1 VHSARDQFVGGMPW
15 LTAKENQ
22 IWDRTDPTSGDKK
35 AVSLEGRTAET
46 KAIHDSF
53 MIGRAE
59 LRPAMAESLAPGRLR
74 SRS

>member
-1 VHSARDQFVGGMPW
+1 MYGNTTPACAVQNRY
-15 LTAKENQ
+15 LTRY
-22 IWDRTDPTSGDKK
+22 RTDRASSNKK

-46 KAIHDSF
+46 EAIHDSF

-59 LRPAMAESLAPGRLR
+59 LRPAMAEGLEPGWLR